1 MLIVDYKKFIESYKS
16 IINLADELN
25 QKGFKIQY
33 LDFGGGF
40 PVLDQK
46 SKGLDFDLWLL
57 ELNLILKNKQYDIIF
72 EPGRFL
78 VANSGFLV
86 SRVNYIKQSGSK
98 KIILLDSSMSE
109 YIRSTLY
116 GIEPIVELLHANN
129 NEEKFE
135 YDIAGGVCESSDF
148 FIRDALLPKIIKN
161 DFLVFKNVGAY
172 GSSMSSTYNSRPR
185 PLEILFN
192 KNEHRVIRSRDTL
205 EDLCKNEIM

>member
-1 MLIVDYKKFIESYKS
+1 M
-16 IINLADELN
+16 
-25 QKGFKIQY
+25 
-33 LDFGGGF
+33 
-40 PVLDQK
+40 
-46 SKGLDFDLWLL
+46 
-57 ELNLILKNKQYDIIF
+57 ILKNKQYDIIF
-72 EPGRFL
+72 EHGRFL

-161 DFLVFKNVGAY
+161 LYYYNVLY
-172 GSSMSSTYNSRPR
+172 HYLSYLKST
-185 PLEILFN
+185 
-192 KNEHRVIRSRDTL
+192 
-205 EDLCKNEIM
+205 